1 MVGNGFGGGFG
12 KKMAKRGCFCLKKGR
27 WECRCRERGVGVF
40 YSERSILGGMFL
52 LLRIYYMD
60 W

>member
-1 MVGNGFGGGFG
+1 MFLFEKREDWNVDVGEN
-12 KKMAKRGCFCLKKGR
+12 
-27 WECRCRERGVGVF
+27 GVGVF